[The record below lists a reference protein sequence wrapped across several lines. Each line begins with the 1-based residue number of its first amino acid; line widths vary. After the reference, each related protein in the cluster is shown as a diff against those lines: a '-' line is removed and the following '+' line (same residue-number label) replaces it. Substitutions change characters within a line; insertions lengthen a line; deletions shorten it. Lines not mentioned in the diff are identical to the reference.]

1 MEKLVYDIIPR
12 NQHSNPKGFRLLVK
26 LKLLQAT
33 NVSSR
38 LFYATLRDNPVT
50 LSDMAEP
57 MAIDTDTNRME
68 PDVIDPLDW
77 TVDQVVA
84 YLCHSPLAP
93 LAGSSRRPPVSFEAT
108 LQKNQIDG
116 VVLLSDV
123 DNKFLRDDL
132 HLESAGQRSWVL
144 AAIRHL
150 QKEYRTTGKL
160 LSFIPYS
167 KH

>member
-1 MEKLVYDIIPR
+1 MPSLLPPHGQVGL
-12 NQHSNPKGFRLLVK
+12 GFKASLLE
-26 LKLLQAT
+26 A
-33 NVSSR
+33 
-38 LFYATLRDNPVT
+38 
-50 LSDMAEP
+50 LSTSPSEP

-68 PDVIDPLDW
+68 PDVINPLDTDPLDW

-93 LAGSSRRPPVSFEAT
+93 LAGSSRRPPVSFKAT

-144 AAIRHL
+144 TAIRHL
-150 QKEYRTTGKL
+150 QKESQTTGKL